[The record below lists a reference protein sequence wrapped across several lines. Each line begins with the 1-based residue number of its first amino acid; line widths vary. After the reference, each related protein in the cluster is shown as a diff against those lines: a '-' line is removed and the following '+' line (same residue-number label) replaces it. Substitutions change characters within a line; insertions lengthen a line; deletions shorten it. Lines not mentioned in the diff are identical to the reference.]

1 MLESHEGP
9 WVGLGDFNFTLNE
22 NEKFGGKKGSSSA
35 PNYLKELTF
44 DFGAID
50 LGFSGNKYTWAKGKW
65 GNAPI
70 KRRLDRGIASIS
82 WGLAYPKASIA
93 LLRAIKSDH
102 TPPLLNHSPIVLSS
116 SKPSRLETID
126 AFLSLIKLGMKPHP
140 ALTLQSSIK
149 SKLQP
154 LMP

>member
-102 TPPLLNHSPIVLSS
+102 TPP
-116 SKPSRLETID
+116 PSEPFAHRPFQFEAVSLRDNRCLPVID
-126 AFLSLIKLGMKPHP
+126 
-140 ALTLQSSIK
+140 
-149 SKLQP
+149 
-154 LMP
+154 